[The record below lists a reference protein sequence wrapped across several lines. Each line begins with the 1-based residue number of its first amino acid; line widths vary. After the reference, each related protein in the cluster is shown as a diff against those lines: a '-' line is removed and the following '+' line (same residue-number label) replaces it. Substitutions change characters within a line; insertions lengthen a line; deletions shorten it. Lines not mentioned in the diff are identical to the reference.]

1 MKTMHHIEEG
11 NTYWLYDHTENQW
24 VGWFDNKKTLF
35 GYLNQIRSNQNLTG
49 YAREYRERRVW
60 GEEGVNSRRGKA
72 MRYQLWQGN
81 RPVDINTIDFS
92 DYEKPYRLRHY
103 SRRYSKSPH
112 GYSGM
117 GPYLK
122 EMARLQEDREWLP
135 NLSKEKL
142 LRHPGFDWYDASR
155 SPHIRNWKHQSK
167 RKHQWKEKASFSGRV
182 LSEEGDSQ

>member
-1 MKTMHHIEEG
+1 MKNMHHIEEG

-72 MRYQLWQGN
+72 MRYQLWLGN

-142 LRHPGFDWYDASR
+142 LQHPGFDWYDASR
-155 SPHIRNWKHQSK
+155 SPHVRNWKHQSK
-167 RKHQWKEKASFSGRV
+167 RKHQWKE
-182 LSEEGDSQ
+182 Q